1 MQTVTLNE
9 TELTKAFA
17 ALPDDDGAVSML
29 NLLRY
34 RERAEYV
41 GHPEQQPCS
50 GREAYAR
57 YAKLAFPLVSAVGA
71 RPVFIGICIGHVIA
85 PPSERWDD
93 LLLVE
98 YPTRHAFVDALTST
112 AYRAISFHRTAALQD
127 SRLIAFR
134 GGTVSFPMPG
144 AF

>member
-9 TELTKAFA
+9 PEITQAFD
-17 ALPDDDGAVSML
+17 ALPDDGKPVSML

-41 GHPEQQPCS
+41 GHPEQPPCS
-50 GREAYAR
+50 GREAYTR
-57 YAKLAFPLVSAVGA
+57 YAELAFPIVSAVGA
-71 RPVFIGICIGHVIA
+71 RPIFIGTCIAHVVA

-98 YPTRHAFVDALTST
+98 YPTRRAFVDALTSKE
-112 AYRAISFHRTAALQD
+112 YRAISFHRTAALQD

-134 GGTVSFPMPG
+134 GGAVSFRMPG
-144 AF
+144 GF